1 MFKVLQ
7 NMDQINAMRNSMTKN
22 GRSALGGRME
32 NFMRRL
38 GISKRLPVGDVVKSW
53 DVAETLEF
61 IHAHLPREA
70 KILDLGAYCSEVPVS
85 LALMGYK
92 KVSGIDLNP
101 DVKKMPYADKVAYT
115 VSDFMKMPFSSDS
128 FDLVTAI
135 SVIEHGYDPERLFA
149 ELGRIIRPGG
159 YFIASFDYWPE
170 KIDTK
175 NTRFFDLTWLIF
187 SKGDVSLLLDVAKLH
202 GFSLFGEAHY
212 EAGDPLINCVGFDYT
227 FGWLVL
233 RKAA

>member
-7 NMDQINAMRNSMTKN
+7 NQNQVDTAREDMKSK
-22 GRSALGGRME
+22 GRSVLEGGLLKAL
-32 NFMRRL
+32 RRI
-38 GISKRLPVGDVVKSW
+38 GIFKGLPVGDKVKSW
-53 DVAETLEF
+53 DVAQTLEF
-61 IHAHLPREA
+61 IDVHLPKEA
-70 KILDLGAYCSEVPVS
+70 KILDLGAYCSEVPV
-85 LALMGYK
+85 ALVKMDYLNVNG
-92 KVSGIDLNP
+92 VDLNAE
-101 DVKKMPYADKVAYT
+101 VKKMPYADKVSYT

-135 SVIEHGYDPERLFA
+135 SVIEHGYEPERLFA

-159 YFIASFDYWPE
+159 HFIASFDYWPE

-202 GFSLFGEAHY
+202 GFTLLDEAHY
-212 EAGDPLINCVGFDYT
+212 EAGDPLINCMGFDYT

-233 RKAA
+233 RKAV